1 MPPEMQETQ
10 VKLEHYRP
18 LIEKALAHTGG
29 AWTWDA
35 LAEEVNSGRAF
46 LLPSKSG
53 KSVVVMQAVR
63 DLHIF
68 TASGDLEEL
77 MEMEADVAV
86 MASASGYDRMTLIGR
101 GGWKRVLKSRGW
113 KPESGLVKE
122 L

>member
-1 MPPEMQETQ
+1 MQETQ
-10 VKLEHYRP
+10 SKLEAYRP
-18 LIEKALAHTGG
+18 LIEKALVHAGG
-29 AWTWDA
+29 AWTWEQ
-35 LAEEVNSGRAF
+35 LAEEVTSGRAF
-46 LLPSKSG
+46 LLPSRSG
-53 KSVVVMQAVR
+53 KSVVVMQAIR

-68 TASGDLEEL
+68 TASGDLDEL

-101 GGWKRVLKSRGW
+101 NGWKRVLKSRGW

>member
-1 MPPEMQETQ
+1 MT
-10 VKLEHYRP
+10 LEDYRP

-29 AWTWDA
+29 AWTWEQ

-46 LLPSKSG
+46 LMPSKSG
-53 KSVVVMQAVR
+53 KSVVVMQPIR

-68 TASGDLEEL
+68 TASGDLDEL

-86 MASASGYDRMTLIGR
+86 MASASGYDRMTMIGR
-101 GGWKRVLKSRGW
+101 EGWKRVLKSRGW
-113 KPESGLVKE
+113 KPESGLVRD